1 MPWKKQN
8 CWNSKYMAN
17 MDFER
22 ELSPLEFLPN
32 AAIVED
38 LY

>member
-1 MPWKKQN
+1 
-8 CWNSKYMAN
+8 MAN

>member
-1 MPWKKQN
+1 
-8 CWNSKYMAN
+8 MAN

-22 ELSPLEFLPN
+22 ELSSLEFLPN